1 MPNQSD
7 TSPPPG
13 RGPAPA
19 PKRRHRAAVWSL
31 IVLGSVLLVLSMLAN
46 WVQREALN
54 TDQVVDTTDE
64 ILADEDVQ
72 EALSIYT
79 VDQLYANVDVQGA
92 IEERLP
98 DPAKALAAPAAAAT
112 RQLALDAEQRALA
125 SPEVQ
130 ALVSSAVRLAHGQFV
145 SLIRDESEY
154 VATTGGEVTL
164 EYGSLV
170 ADLAARVGVDPDT
183 ISNIQNLVREFSQ
196 DLRQRLTT
204 AQAEIDSSRAAI
216 AQVQG
221 GELDTALRQNL
232 QAVRDQAAELRATIA
247 SLEKKVKS
255 ALQSVPSALQSRLT
269 EVEGRLSD
277 LDGRLSALEDRIS
290 VVLKDPRQ
298 ANVDG
303 LDASLAS
310 AQAQVTA
317 LLETQAVQTPGELVV
332 IESGQLEGV
341 QTAVRMLRNL
351 GIVLP
356 VLVLLLYVGAIF
368 LAKGWRR
375 EALIGAGG
383 GILAATLLLLFALRL
398 LGGSV
403 VDSIASSETVQPAV
417 NSVWETLS
425 DGLRERARFILV
437 IGLAFVGAGL
447 LAGPG
452 RHAVAV
458 RRFLAPY
465 LRDHPAVA
473 YTVVALLFLVW
484 LAFIPGIDNV
494 GQVLVIVLLAVLAV
508 VGVEILRRQTA
519 REFPPELGD

>member
-1 MPNQSD
+1 M
-7 TSPPPG
+7 
-13 RGPAPA
+13 
-19 PKRRHRAAVWSL
+19 
-31 IVLGSVLLVLSMLAN
+31 IVLASVLLVLSMFAN

-72 EALSIYT
+72 EALTTYT

-98 DPAKALAAPAAAAT
+98 DSAQPLAAPIAAAT
-112 RQLALDAEQRALA
+112 RPVALDIEQRALA

-145 SLIRDESEY
+145 SLIRDEGEY
-154 VATTGGEVTL
+154 VSTTGGKVTL

-183 ISNIQNLVREFSQ
+183 IANIQGVVQEFSQ
-196 DLRQRLTT
+196 DLKQRLTT
-204 AQAEIDSSRAAI
+204 AQAEIDSARAAI

-221 GELDTALRQNL
+221 GELDPALRQNL
-232 QAVRDQAAELRATIA
+232 ETLRDHTAELRATIA
-247 SLEKKVKS
+247 SLERKIDT
-255 ALQSVPSALQSRLT
+255 ALQNVPSALQSRLT
-269 EVEGRLSD
+269 EVEERLSD
-277 LDGRLSALEDRIS
+277 LDGRLGALEDRIT

-298 ANVDG
+298 ANLDG
-303 LDASLAS
+303 LDGSLAS
-310 AQAQVTA
+310 GQERVTA
-317 LLETQAVQTPGELVV
+317 VLETPVVQTPGELVV
-332 IESGQLEGV
+332 IESGQLDGV
-341 QTAVRMLRNL
+341 QTLVRMLRNL

-356 VLVLLLYVGAIF
+356 VLVLLLYLGAIF

-398 LGGSV
+398 VGGTL
-403 VDSIASSETVQPAV
+403 VDSIAGSETVQPAV

-437 IGLAFVGAGL
+437 VGLAFVGAGL

-452 RHAVAV
+452 RRSVAV

-473 YTVVALLFLVW
+473 YSVVALLFLVW
-484 LAFIPGIDNV
+484 LAFIPGIDNF

-508 VGVEILRRQTA
+508 VGVEVLRRQTA
-519 REFPPELGD
+519 REFPSPENSPR